1 MTTTTRLS
9 GLDGWLGRCVSVA
22 IAFAFCASA
31 FADPSRN
38 VVELSKQQP
47 TKRTAHKECY
57 TYISNSGIPQP
68 CSRLGA
74 IPTTA
79 TPMFVI
85 GVHQEKE
92 TR

>member
-1 MTTTTRLS
+1 
-9 GLDGWLGRCVSVA
+9 
-22 IAFAFCASA
+22 
-31 FADPSRN
+31 

-47 TKRTAHKECY
+47 TKKTAQKECY

-74 IPTTA
+74 IPTTS

-85 GVHQEKE
+85 GVSQEKQ